1 MHPSSHTANL
11 RIESAPGAAPQRSVS
26 ACRQDAAFEIRL
38 QDVRWSSPGQ
48 TTVTAGARCALE
60 WLLPDMDGVADDGE
74 AEYIVLGEHGHRHA
88 VGRLNFVAPFS
99 ALELQ
104 WSPGTV
110 RSLICMFDPARLGLL
125 GGLSWDWADVDP
137 MAALDLHNHRLETA
151 MRWLCDELLQPS
163 FASELQVSSML
174 TMLAL
179 ETRNHFGARAASPD
193 AVSSKLSTR
202 QLAAV
207 KALIEQSPPEG
218 LPLHE
223 MGLALGMSG
232 RELAT
237 MFKNTVG
244 VTLRSYV
251 ATSHIAKAKLLLAD
265 PRLLIKQVAW
275 RSGFESAAAFTA
287 AFRKSTGMTPLQ
299 YREQCQGQ
307 RSGARCAA

>member
-1 MHPSSHTANL
+1 MNTSGHSANL
-11 RIESAPGAAPQRSVS
+11 HIEAAPGAVPQRSVS

-60 WLLPDMDGVADDGE
+60 LLLPGLAGGVEGGE
-74 AEYIVLGEHGHRHA
+74 AEYIVVGEHGRRRA

-104 WSPGTV
+104 WSPGKV
-110 RSLICMFDPARLGLL
+110 RSLVCMFDPARLGLL
-125 GGLSWDWADVDP
+125 GGLAWDWADVDP
-137 MAALDLHNHRLETA
+137 MAALELNNDRLETA
-151 MRWLCDELLQPS
+151 MHWLCDELLQPS

-179 ETRNHFGARAASPD
+179 ETRRHFGARTTSPD
-193 AVSSKLSTR
+193 AVAGKLNTR

-207 KALIEQSPPEG
+207 KSLIEQSPPEG

-223 MGLALGMSG
+223 MGLALDMSG

-287 AFRKSTGMTPLQ
+287 AFRKSTGLTPLQ
-299 YREQCQGQ
+299 YREQCRGQ
-307 RSGARCAA
+307 RSGARGAA